1 MTIIHLEG
9 IIPHADY
16 FGIHSRNFIRNRDVL
31 EQTQLDKFRIWFDDY
46 VAGFYGDDE
55 TVNAN
60 IKLKDDHSHRTCKEM
75 LYLAGEL
82 GLDENQ
88 KLISET
94 IALLHD
100 VGRFEQFIKYRTYSD
115 AKSVDHCLLGL
126 EVLEKNQ
133 VLDGIDLQE
142 KLLIQKAIEYHG
154 RKELPPGLDGR
165 CLLFSKLIRDAD
177 KLDAFY
183 LLLKY
188 YEQYRDNPQNF
199 KLGIE
204 LPDEPG
210 YSEQVLKELLRGR
223 CVDNKKVR
231 TLNDLKLSLLGWVY
245 DVNFTSTLKRIK
257 RCGYLEKL
265 LGFLPADE
273 DIEKVREKIL
283 GYVDFRIEQDGK

>member
-1 MTIIHLEG
+1 LEYTAG
-9 IIPHADY
+9 I
-16 FGIHSRNFIRNRDVL
+16 FIRSRDVL
-31 EQTQLDKFRIWFDDY
+31 EQTQLDKFRIWFDDF

-60 IKLKDDHSHRTCKEM
+60 IQLKDDHSHRTCKEM

-100 VGRFEQFIKYRTYSD
+100 VGRFEQFVKYRMYSD
-115 AKSVDHCLLGL
+115 AKSVDHCLLVL
-126 EVLEKNQ
+126 EVLEKNR
-133 VLDGIDLQE
+133 VLDEVDLQE
-142 KLLIQKAIEYHG
+142 KLLILKAIEYHG
-154 RKELPPGLDGR
+154 RKELPPGLDGQ

-177 KLDAFY
+177 KLDAY
-183 LLLKY
+183 YVLLKY
-188 YEQYRDNPQNF
+188 YKQYRENPQEF
-199 KLGIE
+199 KLGME

-210 YSEQVLKELLRGR
+210 YSPDLISELLSGR
-223 CVDNKKVR
+223 CLDNRKVR
-231 TLNDLKLSLLGWVY
+231 KLNDLKLSLLSWVF

-257 RCGYLEKL
+257 QCGYLEKL

-273 DIEKVREKIL
+273 DTENIREKIL
-283 GYVDFRIEQDGK
+283 GFVDFKIEQDGK

>member
-1 MTIIHLEG
+1 MEYAAG
-9 IIPHADY
+9 
-16 FGIHSRNFIRNRDVL
+16 NFIKSRDVL

-55 TVNAN
+55 TINAN
-60 IKLKDDHSHRTCKEM
+60 IQLKDDHSHRTCKEM
-75 LYLAGEL
+75 LYLADEL

-100 VGRFEQFIKYRTYSD
+100 VGRFEQFVKYRMYSD

-126 EVLEKNQ
+126 EVLEKNR
-133 VLDGIDLQE
+133 VLDEIDLQE

-154 RKELPPGLDGR
+154 RQELPPGLDDQS
-165 CLLFSKLIRDAD
+165 LLFSKLIRDAD
-177 KLDAFY
+177 KLDAY
-183 LLLKY
+183 YVLLKY
-188 YEQYRDNPQNF
+188 YKQYRENPQNF
-199 KLGIE
+199 KLGME

-210 YSEQVLKELLRGR
+210 YSADVINELLSGR
-223 CVDNKKVR
+223 CLDNRQLKK
-231 TLNDLKLSLLGWVY
+231 LNDLKLSLLSWVY

-257 RCGYLEKL
+257 QYGYLEKL

-273 DIEKVREKIL
+273 DIERVREKIL
-283 GYVDFRIEQDGK
+283 KYVDFRIEQDGK

>member
-1 MTIIHLEG
+1 LEYAAG
-9 IIPHADY
+9 I
-16 FGIHSRNFIRNRDVL
+16 FIRSRGVL

-60 IKLKDDHSHRTCKEM
+60 IKLKEDHSHRTCKEM

-100 VGRFEQFIKYRTYSD
+100 VGRFEQFIKYRKYSD
-115 AKSVDHCLLGL
+115 AQSVDHCLLGL
-126 EVLEKNQ
+126 EILEQNR
-133 VLDGIDLQE
+133 VLDEVDLQE
-142 KLLIQKAIEYHG
+142 KLLIQKAIECHG
-154 RKELPPGLDGR
+154 RNELPLGLDGQ

-177 KLDAFY
+177 KLDAY
-183 LLLKY
+183 YVLLKY
-188 YEQYRDNPQNF
+188 YKQYRENPKNF
-199 KLGIE
+199 KLGME

-210 YSEQVLKELLRGR
+210 YSADVINELLSGR
-223 CVDNKKVR
+223 CVDNRKVR
-231 TLNDLKLSLLGWVY
+231 KLNDLKLSLLGWVY

-265 LGFLPADE
+265 LVFLPTDE
-273 DIEKVREKIL
+273 DTEKIREKIL

>member
-1 MTIIHLEG
+1 M
-9 IIPHADY
+9 
-16 FGIHSRNFIRNRDVL
+16 
-31 EQTQLDKFRIWFDDY
+31 EQTQLDKFRIWFGDY
-46 VAGFYGDDE
+46 VAGFYSDDE

-60 IKLKDDHSHRTCKEM
+60 IKLKDDHSRRTCKEM
-75 LYLAGEL
+75 FYLAGEL

-100 VGRFEQFIKYRTYSD
+100 VGRFEQFVKYRMYSD

-126 EVLEKNQ
+126 EVLEKNR
-133 VLDGIDLQE
+133 VLDEIDLQE

-177 KLDAFY
+177 KLDAY
-183 LLLKY
+183 YVVMKY
-188 YEQYRDNPQNF
+188 YKHYRENPQNF
-199 KLGIE
+199 KLGME
-204 LPDEPG
+204 LSDEPG
-210 YSEQVLKELLRGR
+210 YSVGVISELLSGR
-223 CVDNKKVR
+223 CVDNRKVSK
-231 TLNDLKLSLLGWVY
+231 LNDLKLSLLGWVY
-245 DVNFTSTLKRIK
+245 DVNFTPTLKRIK
-257 RCGYLEKL
+257 QCGYLEKL

-273 DIEKVREKIL
+273 DTEKIREKIL

>member
-1 MTIIHLEG
+1 M
-9 IIPHADY
+9 
-16 FGIHSRNFIRNRDVL
+16 
-31 EQTQLDKFRIWFDDY
+31 EQAQLDKFRIWFSDY
-46 VAGFYGDDE
+46 VAGFYGDDG

-60 IKLKDDHSHRTCKEM
+60 IKLKDEHTYRTCEEM

-100 VGRFEQFIKYRTYSD
+100 VGRFEQFIKYCMYSD

-126 EVLEKNQ
+126 EVLELNR

-142 KLLIQKAIEYHG
+142 KLLIEKAIEYHG
-154 RKELPPGLDGR
+154 RKELPPGLDDR
-165 CLLFSKLIRDAD
+165 CLLFSKLVRDAD

-183 LLLKY
+183 VVMKY
-188 YEQYRDNPQNF
+188 YEQYRDNPKNF
-199 KLGIE
+199 KLGME

-210 YSEQVLKELLRGR
+210 YSAHLVNDLLCGR
-223 CVDNKKVR
+223 CIDNR
-231 TLNDLKLSLLGWVY
+231 QLRILNDLKLSLLGWVY
-245 DVNFTSTLKRIK
+245 DVNFTPTLKRIK
-257 RCGYLEKL
+257 QCGYLEKL
-265 LGFLPADE
+265 LGFLPQDE
-273 DIEKVREKIL
+273 NIRKVREKIL

>member
-1 MTIIHLEG
+1 LEYTAGIFII
-9 IIPHADY
+9 
-16 FGIHSRNFIRNRDVL
+16 SRDVL

-88 KLISET
+88 KFISET

-100 VGRFEQFIKYRTYSD
+100 VGRFEQFVKYRMYSD

-126 EVLEKNQ
+126 EVLEKNR
-133 VLDGIDLQE
+133 VLEEVELQE
-142 KLLIQKAIEYHG
+142 KLLIQKAIECHG
-154 RKELPPGLDGR
+154 RKELPLGLDDQ

-177 KLDAFY
+177 KLDAY
-183 LLLKY
+183 YVVMKY
-188 YEQYRDNPQNF
+188 YKQYRENPRNF
-199 KLGIE
+199 KLGME

-210 YSEQVLKELLRGR
+210 YSADVINELLSGR
-223 CVDNKKVR
+223 CLDNRQLKK
-231 TLNDLKLSLLGWVY
+231 LNDLKLSLLSWVY

-257 RCGYLEKL
+257 QCGYLEKL

-273 DIEKVREKIL
+273 DIERVREKIL
-283 GYVDFRIEQDGK
+283 KYVDFRIDQGGK

>member
-1 MTIIHLEG
+1 MEYAAG
-9 IIPHADY
+9 I
-16 FGIHSRNFIRNRDVL
+16 FIKSRDVL
-31 EQTQLDKFRIWFDDY
+31 EQAQLDKFRIWFDDY

-60 IKLKDDHSHRTCKEM
+60 IRLKENHSYRTCNEI

-100 VGRFEQFIKYRTYSD
+100 VGRFEQFVKYRMYSD
-115 AKSVDHCLLGL
+115 ARSVDHCLLGL
-126 EVLEKNQ
+126 EVLEKNRL
-133 VLDGIDLQE
+133 LDEVQLQE
-142 KLLIQKAIEYHG
+142 KLLIQKAIEYHV
-154 RKELPPGLDGR
+154 RKELPPGLDGQ

-177 KLDAFY
+177 KLDAY
-183 LLLKY
+183 YVVMKY
-188 YEQYRDNPQNF
+188 YRQYRENPQNF
-199 KLGIE
+199 KLGME

-210 YSEQVLKELLRGR
+210 YSADVVNELLSGR
-223 CVDNKKVR
+223 CVDNRKVR
-231 TLNDLKLSLLGWVY
+231 KLNDLKLSLLGWVY

-265 LGFLPADE
+265 LGFLPANE
-273 DIEKVREKIL
+273 DIERIGEKIL
-283 GYVDFRIEQDGK
+283 EYVDFRIARDGK

>member
-1 MTIIHLEG
+1 MVLYLTQTILEYAEG
-9 IIPHADY
+9 
-16 FGIHSRNFIRNRDVL
+16 FFLSRDVL
-31 EQTQLDKFRIWFDDY
+31 EQTQLDKFRIWFDGY
-46 VAGFYGDDE
+46 VVGFYGDDE

-60 IKLKDDHSHRTCKEM
+60 VTLKEDHSHRTCKEM

-100 VGRFEQFIKYRTYSD
+100 VGRFEQFVKYRMYSD
-115 AKSVDHCLLGL
+115 AKSVDHCRLGL

-133 VLDGIDLQE
+133 VLDSIDLQE
-142 KLLIQKAIEYHG
+142 KLLIEKAIEYHG

-183 LLLKY
+183 VVMKY
-188 YEQYRDNPQNF
+188 YKQYRDNPQSF
-199 KLGIE
+199 KLGVE
-204 LPDEPG
+204 LPDEQG
-210 YSEQVLKELLRGR
+210 YSAHVVNELLSGR
-223 CVDNKKVR
+223 CVDNRKVR

-257 RCGYLEKL
+257 QCGYLEKL
-265 LGFLPADE
+265 LGFLPTGE
-273 DIEKVREKIL
+273 DIERVREKIL
-283 GYVDFRIEQDGK
+283 GFVDFRIEQDRK

>member
-1 MTIIHLEG
+1 LEYAAG
-9 IIPHADY
+9 I
-16 FGIHSRNFIRNRDVL
+16 FIKSWDIL
-31 EQTQLDKFRIWFDDY
+31 EQTQLDKFRIWFGGY

-60 IKLKDDHSHRTCKEM
+60 IKLKENHSHRTCKEV

-100 VGRFEQFIKYRTYSD
+100 VGRFEQFVKYCTYSD
-115 AKSVDHCLLGL
+115 AKSLDHCRLGL

-133 VLDGIDLQE
+133 VLDGIDRRE
-142 KLLIQKAIEYHG
+142 KLLIEKAIEYHG
-154 RKELPPGLDGR
+154 RKELPSGLDGR

-177 KLDAFY
+177 KLDVFY
-183 LLLKY
+183 VVMKY
-188 YEQYRDNPQNF
+188 YKQYRDNPQDF

-210 YSEQVLKELLRGR
+210 YSAHVVNELLCGR
-223 CVDNKKVR
+223 CVDNRQLRK
-231 TLNDLKLSLLGWVY
+231 LNDLKLSLLGWVY

-257 RCGYLEKL
+257 QCGYLEKL

-273 DIEKVREKIL
+273 DIERVKEKIL

>member
-1 MTIIHLEG
+1 MEYTAGIFII
-9 IIPHADY
+9 
-16 FGIHSRNFIRNRDVL
+16 SRDVL

-46 VAGFYGDDE
+46 VAGFYSDDE

-60 IKLKDDHSHRTCKEM
+60 IKLKDDHSRRTCKEM

-100 VGRFEQFIKYRTYSD
+100 VGRFEQFVKYRIYSD

-126 EVLEKNQ
+126 EVLEKNR
-133 VLDGIDLQE
+133 VLDEIDLQE

-210 YSEQVLKELLRGR
+210 YSEQVLKELLSGQ
-223 CVDNKKVR
+223 CVDNRKVR
-231 TLNDLKLSLLGWVY
+231 KLNDLKLSLLGWVY
-245 DVNFTSTLKRIK
+245 DVNFISTLKRIK
-257 RCGYLEKL
+257 KYGYLEKL

-273 DIEKVREKIL
+273 DTEKIREKIL
-283 GYVDFRIEQDGK
+283 GYVDFRIEQGGK